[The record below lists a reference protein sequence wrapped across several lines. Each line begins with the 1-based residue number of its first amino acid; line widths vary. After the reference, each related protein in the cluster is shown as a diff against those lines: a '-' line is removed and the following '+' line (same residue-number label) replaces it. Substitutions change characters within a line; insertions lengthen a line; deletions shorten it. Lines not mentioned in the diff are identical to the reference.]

1 MINKEEFRAHLVQQG
16 LTEQDINFCVDAYC
30 NYNMEFKPELF
41 MLDRKVDY
49 RDFVNELIQDKMGD
63 NEIISDYLA
72 DPHVADDFVKFY
84 IRRWA
89 ENLVYNDVTRTV
101 IVFKNCI

>member
-1 MINKEEFRAHLVQQG
+1 MINKEEFITYLKQQG
-16 LTEQDINFCVDAYC
+16 LTAQDINFCVDAYC
-30 NYNMEFKPELF
+30 NYNTEFKPELF

-72 DPHVADDFVKFY
+72 DPHVADDFIKFY

-101 IVFKNCI
+101 IVFKE